1 MKRLFDI
8 AVATIGLL
16 LLAPVMLV
24 TALVIWAQDYGSPFY
39 VSERIG
45 LGQKTF
51 LMLKFRSM
59 IEGADRSGVSSTS
72 SSDNRITKMGHY
84 IRRYKLDET
93 VQLWNVLRGD
103 MSLVGPRPNVLS
115 ETSLYTREEQRLL
128 DVKPGITDFASIV
141 FADEGEILEGFDDPD
156 EMYRVLIRPGK
167 SQLGLFYVEK
177 NTLLL
182 DILLILVTILS
193 VFSRKV
199 ALFAISKLL
208 KFYGADNELVKLASR
223 KFPLQEGIL
232 PKKFQN

>member
-8 AVATIGLL
+8 LVATIGLL
-16 LLAPVMLV
+16 LLSPIILV
-24 TALVIWAQDYGSPFY
+24 TTFVIWAQDYGSPFY

-45 LGQKTF
+45 LGQKVF
-51 LMLKFRSM
+51 LMVKFRSM

-72 SSDNRITKMGHY
+72 SSDNRITKIGHY

-115 ETSLYTREEQRLL
+115 ETSLYSREEQRLL

-182 DILLILVTILS
+182 DVLLILTTILS
-193 VFSRKV
+193 VFSRKM
-199 ALFAISKLL
+199 ALISISKLL
-208 KFYGADNELVKLASR
+208 KFYGADNELVVFSSR
-223 KFPLQEGIL
+223 KFPLKGGIL
-232 PKKFQN
+232 SKKFQN

>member
-45 LGQKTF
+45 LSQKTF

-72 SSDNRITKMGHY
+72 SSDNRITKIGHY

-182 DILLILVTILS
+182 DMLLILATVLS
-193 VFSRKV
+193 VFSRNT

-208 KFYGADNELVKLASR
+208 KFYGANDELVKLSSR

>member
-8 AVATIGLL
+8 SVATIGLL
-16 LLAPVMLV
+16 LLTPVMLV
-24 TALVIWAQDYGSPFY
+24 TAVIIWAQDYGSPFY

-45 LGQKTF
+45 LGQKIF

-72 SSDNRITKMGHY
+72 SKDNRITKVGHY

-115 ETSLYTREEQRLL
+115 ETRLYTKEEQRLL

-182 DILLILVTILS
+182 DLLLILITVLS
-193 VFSRKV
+193 VFSRNT

-208 KFYGADNELVKLASR
+208 KFYGASNELVRLSSR
-223 KFPLQEGIL
+223 KFPLKERIL
-232 PKKFQN
+232 SKKFQN

>member
-1 MKRLFDI
+1 M
-8 AVATIGLL
+8 
-16 LLAPVMLV
+16 
-24 TALVIWAQDYGSPFY
+24 TALSKQHPRTRGPKIYAEINELFFSLAKPCK
-39 VSERIG
+39 RI
-45 LGQKTF
+45 F
-51 LMLKFRSM
+51 V
-59 IEGADRSGVSSTS
+59 D
-72 SSDNRITKMGHY
+72 
-84 IRRYKLDET
+84 
-93 VQLWNVLRGD
+93 D

-115 ETSLYTREEQRLL
+115 ETRLYTKEEQRLL

-182 DILLILVTILS
+182 DLLLILITVLS
-193 VFSRKV
+193 VFSRNT

-208 KFYGADNELVKLASR
+208 KFYGANNELVKLSSR

>member
-1 MKRLFDI
+1 M
-8 AVATIGLL
+8 
-16 LLAPVMLV
+16 
-24 TALVIWAQDYGSPFY
+24 S
-39 VSERIG
+39 
-45 LGQKTF
+45 QKTF

-72 SSDNRITKMGHY
+72 SSDNRITKIGHY

-182 DILLILVTILS
+182 DILILATVLS
-193 VFSRKV
+193 VFSRNT

-208 KFYGADNELVKLASR
+208 KFYGANDELVKLSSR
-223 KFPLQEGIL
+223 KFPLQEDFAEKISKLGY
-232 PKKFQN
+232 KS

>member
-8 AVATIGLL
+8 LVATIGLL
-16 LLAPVMLV
+16 LLSPIILV
-24 TALVIWAQDYGSPFY
+24 TTFVIWAQDYGSPFY

-45 LGQKTF
+45 LGQKVF
-51 LMLKFRSM
+51 LMVKFRSM

-72 SSDNRITKMGHY
+72 SSDNRITKIGHY

-115 ETSLYTREEQRLL
+115 ETSLYSREEQRLL

-182 DILLILVTILS
+182 DVLLILATILS
-193 VFSRKV
+193 VFSRKM
-199 ALFAISKLL
+199 ALISISKLL
-208 KFYGADNELVKLASR
+208 KFYGADNELVVFSSR
-223 KFPLQEGIL
+223 KFPLKGGIL
-232 PKKFQN
+232 SKKFQN